1 MGRTACMDMVLELRM
16 ETSSLT
22 VEGAVKPSASA
33 CSTAVQ
39 VRDQER
45 DLEKRRRQSF
55 EQEATA
61 LQGGVSCELRGVQ
74 AFRHVRDD
82 NFAYDVNRQVPIFES
97 RS

>member
-1 MGRTACMDMVLELRM
+1 MGRTACMDMVLEI
-16 ETSSLT
+16 ENG
-22 VEGAVKPSASA
+22 EDPYGGGAINRQPVR
-33 CSTAVQ
+33 AVLLCKCEIRREIWRKGGD
-39 VRDQER
+39 RDSN
-45 DLEKRRRQSF
+45 K
-55 EQEATA
+55 EATA